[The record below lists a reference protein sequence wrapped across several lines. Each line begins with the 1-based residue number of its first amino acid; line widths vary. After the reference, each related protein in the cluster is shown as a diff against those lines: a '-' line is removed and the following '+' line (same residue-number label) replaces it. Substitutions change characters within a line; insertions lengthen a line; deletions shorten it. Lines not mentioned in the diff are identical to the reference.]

1 MQRRTWSVAALLG
14 VGLALAAGP
23 ALAQTQQLKMGA
35 GLAGTYPIYS
45 AKFADMVNKNVPGV
59 QVSPVS
65 VGSVEAQADMQKG
78 ELQFKIGY
86 AFDVKRIADGL
97 STIPMKTPDV
107 CHLQTV
113 FGDGL
118 YVVAKADSPV
128 NSLNDLTKGRYRI
141 WTGPKTGFFYNIIL
155 PLMEAH
161 GVNLADLEKTGSV
174 LETFGYGD
182 TAQAFQDRRLD
193 VTFFSG
199 GIPYNLL
206 LQIESQPGFKFIR
219 ISPEAMKKFQELR
232 PGIETRVMAKNTYK
246 GQTED
251 MVVPWYANQVIATT
265 KVPEQTQYLITKM
278 MNEKATEFHG
288 IFPGSDEIG
297 KVDPLS
303 ANQVQICPGAARY
316 YREIGKLKS

>member
-1 MQRRTWSVAALLG
+1 MQQMNRIAGAVIGLA
-14 VGLALAAGP
+14 LALAAGQ
-23 ALAQTQQLKMGA
+23 AAAQTQQLKMGA
-35 GLAGTYPIYS
+35 GLAGTYPLYA
-45 AKFADMVNKNVPGV
+45 AKFADMVNKNVPGT

-118 YVVAKADSPV
+118 FVVAKADSPI
-128 NSLNDLTKGRYRI
+128 NSLNDIAKGRYRV

-161 GVNLADLEKTGSV
+161 GMNLADLEKTGSV
-174 LETFGYGD
+174 LETFGYGE
-182 TAQAFQDRRLD
+182 TAGAFQDRRLD

-206 LQIESQPGFKFIR
+206 MQIDQSPGFKFIK

-232 PGIETRVMAKNTYK
+232 PGIETRVLPKGTYK
-246 GQTED
+246 NQPED
-251 MVVPWYANQVIATT
+251 MTIPWYANQVIATT
-265 KVPEQTQYLITKM
+265 KVAENTQYLITKM
-278 MNEKATEFHG
+278 MNEKAKEFHG

-297 KVDPLS
+297 AVDPLA
-303 ANQVQICPGAARY
+303 ANQVQLCKGAERY
-316 YREIGKLKS
+316 YKEIGKLK

>member
-1 MQRRTWSVAALLG
+1 MQNMRRVAGAV
-14 VGLALAAGP
+14 VGLALALAAGQ
-23 ALAQTQQLKMGA
+23 AGAQTQQLKMGA

-45 AKFADMVNKNVPGV
+45 AKFADLVNKNVPGV

-118 YVVAKADSPV
+118 YIVAKKDSPI
-128 NSLNDLTKGRYRI
+128 NSLADLTKGRYRI

-161 GVNLADLEKTGSV
+161 GVNLPDLEKTGSV

-199 GIPYNLL
+199 GIPYNLM
-206 LQIESQPGFKFIR
+206 LQIENQPGFKFIK
-219 ISPEAMKKFQELR
+219 IPPEALKKFQELR
-232 PGIETRVMAKNTYK
+232 PGIVTRVVPKGTYK
-246 GQTED
+246 GQDED
-251 MVVPWYANQVIATT
+251 ITVPWYANQVIATT
-265 KVPEQTQYLITKM
+265 RVPENIQYQITKV
-278 MNEKATEFHG
+278 MNEKASEFHG
-288 IFPGSDEIG
+288 LFPGADETG
-297 KVDPLS
+297 KVDPLG
-303 ANQVQICPGAARY
+303 ANQVQICKGAERY
-316 YREIGKLKS
+316 YREVGKLK